1 MSYGKIK
8 ANAVV
13 YDAGEGDV
21 EVNFNTLHF
30 NTDKANRN
38 NADLTGIPTAPT
50 APQGTNTQ
58 QIATTAFVNTE
69 IAPVISTKAD
79 LQSPE
84 FTGEPTAP
92 TVSQGDSTTKIATTN
107 FVNNEIQ
114 LDVPPLIAGKADVE
128 NPAFTGEPTAP
139 TPVVSDNSARIA
151 TTAFVNSE
159 FTSLLNNAV
168 GVTVQGYDVDT
179 VKNDESNIFTQLQSF
194 DGGVLLDGAYK
205 QVIGAVPD
213 FEIDLEAGNY
223 FSKTVVSDAAFTFE
237 NAPPSGT
244 VCSFIV
250 EITLTAGS
258 VAWPDTVKF
267 DNDTAPVLEADRTHL
282 FYFVT
287 DDGGNRYRAAALV
300 DYVN

>member
-30 NTDKANRN
+30 NSDKANRN

-50 APQGTNTQ
+50 APQGTNTE

-69 IAPVISTKAD
+69 IAADITGKAD
-79 LQSPE
+79 IDSPE

-92 TVSQGDSTTKIATTN
+92 TVSQGDSSTKIATTN
-107 FVNNEIQ
+107 FVKNEIQ
-114 LDVPPLIAGKADVE
+114 LDVPPLIAGKADVV

-139 TPVVSDNSARIA
+139 TPVDGDNSARIA

-168 GVTVQGYDVDT
+168 GVTVEGYDTGT
-179 VKNDESNIFTQLQSF
+179 VKDYDENIFTELQSF
-194 DGGVLLDGAYK
+194 EGGVLVDGAYK

-213 FEIDLEAGNY
+213 FDIDISTGNY
-223 FSKTVVSDAAFTFE
+223 FSKTVVSDASFTFS
-237 NAPPSGT
+237 NPAASGT

-267 DNDTAPVLEADRTHL
+267 NNDTAPVLEADRTHL

-287 DDGGNRYRAAALV
+287 DDGGSRYRAAALV